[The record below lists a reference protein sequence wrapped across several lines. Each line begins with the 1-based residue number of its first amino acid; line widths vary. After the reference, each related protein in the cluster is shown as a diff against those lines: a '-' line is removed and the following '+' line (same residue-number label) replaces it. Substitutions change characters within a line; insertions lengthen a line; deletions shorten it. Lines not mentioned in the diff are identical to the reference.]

1 MNQINS
7 ARRQREAAVE
17 KAEAEKIL
25 AAVRAAEAE
34 AEAKY
39 LSGMGMAKMMTAI
52 MRGFET
58 KPCFPGCLLLFVS
71 SPSSCASVF
80 TSSICPTVYVHA
92 CACVHVRRCVGCSAC
107 GE

>member
-39 LSGMGMAKMMTAI
+39 LSGMGMAKMMTAL
-52 MRGFET
+52 
-58 KPCFPGCLLLFVS
+58 P
-71 SPSSCASVF
+71 
-80 TSSICPTVYVHA
+80 
-92 CACVHVRRCVGCSAC
+92 
-107 GE
+107 